1 MPKEFLHYGKSSRTK
16 TDFPTWGPG
25 KGPENLQGIWLWRP
39 VGFDYRTSTGLGK
52 QSLEGHKQNLMCT
65 QEKGTV
71 TPSVDWARLACECLG
86 VSGGGMGWQWSAAG
100 LGVLTN
106 RVLRGLACSHK
117 PFWRRWPYCHYPC
130 YREGHTAPPSSKKL
144 IKDLQ
149 AWPCPPEQGQV
160 FPTASPFR
168 QEASTSLLS
177 IRGQTEWKPQSL
189 LLTEFKLEVYTSSS
203 PSPISPRPHSLPLW
217 QPPLIYVLLS
227 MSESVFVLFH
237 LFICFFFFF

>member
-39 VGFDYRTSTGLGK
+39 VGFDYRISTGLGK

-106 RVLRGLACSHK
+106 RVLRGLAYSHK

-130 YREGHTAPPSSKKL
+130 YREGTQPHPAARNWLKIYRHGLVHQSKAKFSPQPVPSVRKLPQASYPSEDRQNENHNPYDWLNLNCKFIPLHLLHLFHPAPIHFPS
-144 IKDLQ
+144 DNH
-149 AWPCPPEQGQV
+149 
-160 FPTASPFR
+160 
-168 QEASTSLLS
+168 LLS
-177 IRGQTEWKPQSL
+177 LFSFLWVSL
-189 LLTEFKLEVYTSSS
+189 FLYC
-203 PSPISPRPHSLPLW
+203 
-217 QPPLIYVLLS
+217 
-227 MSESVFVLFH
+227 
-237 LFICFFFFF
+237 FIC